1 MPSLANY
8 VPRVHAVHQQFADAL
23 PLKLYEINRL
33 WNRAQR
39 GLTNTLELGQLPR
52 LAHELKR
59 LADASGCRQVS
70 EQAAGLERL
79 FQTLRFS
86 QPSPSSRQIV
96 EIALSLDTLDDAA
109 HEAMRARPL

>member
-8 VPRVHAVHQQFADAL
+8 VPRVNAVHQQFTDAL

-33 WNRAQR
+33 WNRTQR
-39 GLTNTLELGQLPR
+39 GLTSPLELSQLPR
-52 LAHELKR
+52 LTHDLKQ

-79 FQTLRFS
+79 FQALRLSRF
-86 QPSPSSRQIV
+86 SPSSRQIV

-109 HEAMRARPL
+109 HEVMRARPL